1 MEDSNHVFTKEQL
14 NTILNTAINQ
24 TLGAVDK
31 NNVFDRTIGHDKI
44 TGIAGDVIEQS
55 VLGYPADSYQKPDLI
70 VDGVE
75 VELKTTGIRKS
86 KKNSNQYE
94 AKEPMSITA
103 VSPKSIVNE
112 NFETSNFWH
121 KLEHLLLV
129 YYLYDS
135 EKRVVASE
143 YANFSIKGYDFH
155 EFTDDEIEIL
165 KNDWTIVN
173 NYIQE
178 LQALHETPEDFYPT
192 ISSKLRPNLMMI
204 DTAPKWPHRPRFR
217 LKRAAVTTLVQ
228 QYFGEHLE
236 SLDADLNS
244 FAKIDQ
250 QLNYFTQEY
259 QNKTIKELLY
269 LFNIPIKLGRTG
281 DVAKSVTE
289 QIVTHM
295 FGATSHKIS
304 NIKLFKE
311 IGLIGKTITQTASGN
326 RTEDTKLLSIDF
338 TEWLDSDKFFE
349 ESSLYNYFN
358 ETQFLFIIF
367 EEPSTKSKLLDNK
380 FKGFKRLS
388 FTEDFINNIVQSTWK
403 DTRKT
408 IFENK
413 LVETTRRNNKGK
425 IIVNKNG
432 VISTE
437 INLPKAATHQVFL
450 RGTGSDSSNKPIE
463 INGIKMYRQY
473 VWIKG
478 TSLVALLNDISYI

>member
-1 MEDSNHVFTKEQL
+1 MDVTNHIFTKNQL
-14 NTILNTAINQ
+14 DAIFNTVINQ
-24 TLGAVDK
+24 TLGDVDR
-31 NNVFDRTIGHDKI
+31 NNVFNRTIGHDKI

-103 VSPKSIVNE
+103 VSPENIVTE

-135 EKRVVASE
+135 EKSVVASE
-143 YANFSIKGYDFH
+143 YARFPIKGYDFH
-155 EFTDDEIEIL
+155 EFNDDEKEIL
-165 KNDWTIVN
+165 RNDWTIVS
-173 NYIQE
+173 NYIRE
-178 LQALHETPEDFYPT
+178 LQTLHEIPEDFYPT

-217 LKRAAVTTLVQ
+217 LKRTAVTTLVQ
-228 QYFGEHLE
+228 QHFGKNLE
-236 SLDADLNS
+236 TLDQDLNS
-244 FAKIDQ
+244 FAEIDH
-250 QLNYFTQEY
+250 QLSLFTRKY
-259 QNKTIKELLY
+259 QNKTIRELLNI
-269 LFNIPIKLGRTG
+269 FSIPIKLGSKG

-295 FGATSHKIS
+295 FGASSHKIS
-304 NIKLFKE
+304 NIKLFSE
-311 IGLIGKTITQTASGN
+311 IGLVGKTITQTTSGN

-338 TEWLDSDKFFE
+338 EEWLDPNITYE
-349 ESSLYNYFN
+349 ESSLYDYFN

-367 EEPSTKSKLLDNK
+367 EEQSSKDKLLDNK

-388 FTEDFINNIVQSTWK
+388 FNETFINDIVKSTWE
-403 DTRKT
+403 DTRTT
-408 IFENK
+408 IFENQ
-413 LVETTRRNNKGK
+413 LVEINRRNAKGEL
-425 IIVNKNG
+425 IINKNG
-432 VISTE
+432 VVSTK
-437 INLPKAATHQVFL
+437 INLPKSATHQVFL
-450 RGTGSDSSNKPIE
+450 RGTGNDSSNKPVE